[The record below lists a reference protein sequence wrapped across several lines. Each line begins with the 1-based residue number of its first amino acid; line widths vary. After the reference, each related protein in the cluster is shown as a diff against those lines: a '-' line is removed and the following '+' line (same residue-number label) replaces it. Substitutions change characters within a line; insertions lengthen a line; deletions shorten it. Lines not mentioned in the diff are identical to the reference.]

1 MAGALLHDVGKLES
15 GLGTFARVAATI
27 VGPRTDRFRRYQDHE
42 RVGADLLAAA
52 GSSEATIEVVL
63 GRGPAATAL
72 AEADN
77 I

>member
-1 MAGALLHDVGKLES
+1 
-15 GLGTFARVAATI
+15 
-27 VGPRTDRFRRYQDHE
+27 
-42 RVGADLLAAA
+42 VGAALLAAA